1 MRSIAEARVEARRIF
16 DRNLGGWAWSAVQGE
31 PAERIPLAL
40 NLQPPTGDEALDR
53 VAEMREWS
61 SAWHD
66 FAGAG
71 EVEFATRRF
80 RYLGTQSVPV
90 RLHLEQP
97 AEVAA
102 FIASTA
108 HWRALVA
115 RLGELVAQWPD
126 MSRPDAAAV
135 RRVLDVPTSSWSHVV
150 GFLRWSADL
159 DLSELLPRQIAF
171 PGVDSKWFDQNRPLL
186 VALRA
191 AGAGT
196 RRLTTRQIDSRML
209 VRVLDPALR
218 AEVGGLAEFAAPATE
233 LARLVWAPGEVII
246 SENLQSAYSFGDRP
260 GCVVL
265 AAQGYAVEA
274 YGGLPWLQRAHVRY
288 WGDLDTHGFAI
299 LNRLRHHLPRVDSVL
314 MDADTLLAHRSLW
327 AREEKPQSA
336 QLPLLT
342 ASEREAYEVLLS
354 EPNARLEQE
363 RLPWG
368 VVEAAFGVSV
378 AGRELR

>member
-1 MRSIAEARVEARRIF
+1 
-16 DRNLGGWAWSAVQGE
+16 VQGG
-31 PAERIPLAL
+31 PAARIPLAL

-61 SAWHD
+61 TAWHD
-66 FAGAG
+66 FGG
-71 EVEFATRRF
+71 PGRVEFAARRF
-80 RYLGTQSVPV
+80 RYVGTQSVPL
-90 RLHLEQP
+90 RLRLEQP
-97 AEVAA
+97 ADVAGFVGSA
-102 FIASTA
+102 A
-108 HWRALVA
+108 HWRTLVA
-115 RLGELVAQWPD
+115 RVGELLAEWPD
-126 MSRPDAAAV
+126 MQRPEAAAL
-135 RRVLDVPTSSWSHVV
+135 RRVLDAPASSWSHMV

-191 AGAGT
+191 AGAGNFLLET
-196 RRLTTRQIDSRML
+196 RRINSRML
-209 VRVLDPALR
+209 VRVLDPSLR
-218 AEVGGLAEFAAPATE
+218 AEVGGLGEFAAPATE
-233 LARLVWAPGEVII
+233 LAQLAWAPREVII

-274 YGGLPWLQRAHVRY
+274 YGALPWLQRTHVRY

-314 MDADTLLAHRSLW
+314 MDVGTLLAHRSLW

-368 VVEAAFGVSV
+368 VVEAAFGASL
-378 AGRELR
+378 AGGEHHSGVPWRPR